1 MTRQDFSKLCESI
14 GFCKQNREL
23 CVGSYYAGL
32 NSNMF
37 GPTLIYLP
45 EEEDKVYISLS
56 IYIYENNSTYRYKHG
71 ITIPGKNAPYSM
83 KEIYPAYEL
92 SDDKTIKQALFNL
105 QKMYK
110 NQMNLLQKEKING
123 DFE

>member
-1 MTRQDFSKLCESI
+1 MTRQDFSKLCESV
-14 GFCKQNREL
+14 GFCEQNREL

-32 NSNMF
+32 SSMG

-45 EEEDKVYISLS
+45 KEEDKVYISPS
-56 IYIYENNSTYRYKHG
+56 IYIYENNSIYHYKHN
-71 ITIPGKNAPYSM
+71 ITIPGKNPPYSM
-83 KEIYPAYEL
+83 KEIYPAYKL
-92 SDDKTIKQALFNL
+92 SDDKTIKHALFNL

-110 NQMNLLQKEKING
+110 NQMYLLKKEKMNG